1 MAVLRDRRRLALL
14 GLSLAGLVLALYAL
28 HRLVDLPRVIAVLR
42 EADGGW
48 VAAGAGLSFI
58 APVLVAWRLHLLVDM
73 SGVPSSAVRAW
84 NAVMAGVTLNLLLP
98 LRGGDAVRAVVLAT
112 RREQVPSLFGVV
124 LLERFLDVFTLGL
137 LALLASLG
145 GFSAATVPALG
156 ACVAALVVIVV
167 LGAGGRLPVKRELGE
182 QVGRAARV
190 LRGRPGVA
198 LASVVLGLGGWV
210 ANVSVMVAALRAV
223 GAAGPVVD
231 VFRATP
237 VAILV
242 GVVPV
247 TVGGIGTRDTA
258 MVTLL
263 DHWGMGERVAAAAFV
278 YTLLN
283 FFLQAAVGLLSLGV
297 ESLRHIRGEVAL
309 LEQERSGEAA

>member
-1 MAVLRDRRRLALL
+1 MGLAV
-14 GLSLAGLVLALYAL
+14 ALYAL

-42 EADGGW
+42 EADGAW
-48 VAAGAGLSFI
+48 VAAGAGLSFV
-58 APVLVAWRLHLLVDM
+58 APVLVAWRLHLLVEM
-73 SGVPSSAVRAW
+73 SGAPSSALRAW

-112 RREQVPSLFGVV
+112 RREQVPALFGVV

-137 LALLASLG
+137 LALLASVG
-145 GFSAATVPALG
+145 GFSAATLPALG
-156 ACVAALVVIVV
+156 ACVAALGVIVV

-182 QVGRAARV
+182 QVGSAARI
-190 LRGRPGVA
+190 LRGRPVVA
-198 LASVVLGLGGWV
+198 VASVVLGLGGWV
-210 ANVSVMVAALRAV
+210 ANVAVMAAALRAV
-223 GAAGPVVD
+223 GAEGPVVD

-237 VAILV
+237 VAILI

-258 MVTLL
+258 MVALL
-263 DHWGMGERVAAAAFV
+263 SDWGAGERVAAAAFV

-297 ESLRHIRGEVAL
+297 ESLRHIRGQVAL
-309 LEQERSGEAA
+309 LERERSGEAA

>member
-14 GLSLAGLVLALYAL
+14 GLSFAGLVVALYAL

-42 EADGGW
+42 EADPRW
-48 VAAGAGLSFI
+48 VVAGAASSFV
-58 APVLVAWRLHLLVDM
+58 APVLVAWRLHLLVGM
-73 SGVPSSAVRAW
+73 SGAPSSAVRAW
-84 NAVMAGVTLNLLLP
+84 NAVMAGVTLNLVLP

-137 LALLASLG
+137 LALLASVG
-145 GFSAATVPALG
+145 GFSAATLPALG
-156 ACVAALVVIVV
+156 ACVAALAVIVV

-182 QVGRAARV
+182 QVGRAARI

-198 LASVVLGLGGWV
+198 GASVVLGLGGWV
-210 ANVSVMVAALRAV
+210 ANVAVMAAALRAV
-223 GAAGPVVD
+223 GAEGPLVD

-263 DHWGMGERVAAAAFV
+263 AGWGAGERVAAAAFV

-297 ESLRHIRGEVAL
+297 ESLRHIRGQVAL
-309 LEQERSGEAA
+309 LEREGEAA